1 MKQIPPV
8 KAVMTPFP
16 HHVDS
21 GQPIARAL
29 EMMQEHGIRHLPV
42 VENEKLTSVVTDRDL
57 QRATE
62 SAVSTE
68 ARILVRDVRC
78 QEAYIVE
85 LSEPLD
91 IVVLHMALHRI
102 DSALVVRNERLV
114 GIFTMTDAC
123 RFLGGLLR
131 SLFPRGQGD
140 DVA

>member
-1 MKQIPPV
+1 VKQIPQV

-16 HHVDS
+16 HYVDS
-21 GQPIARAL
+21 DQPIARAL

-42 VENEKLTSVVTDRDL
+42 VEGEKLTSVVTDRDL
-57 QRATE
+57 RRATE
-62 SAVSTE
+62 SAASTE
-68 ARILVRDVRC
+68 ARLLVRDVRC

-91 IVVLHMALHRI
+91 IVVLHMARHRI

-123 RFLGGLLR
+123 RFLGELLG